1 MRDVYDT
8 AEAATDKWLSV
19 KREEEEKQ
27 KEARVLGRTMVVFC
41 CITLFNA

>member
-27 KEARVLGRTMVVFC
+27 KEARVLGREGLWLCFV
-41 CITLFNA
+41 A